1 MKSFLKRKKK
11 KNRIWPRDPSK
22 SLHFHLLKNMK
33 LLNSDALLDI
43 LLKKGLITPE
53 QKQFIT
59 LEKGKQRQK
68 LLKKFGPDKE
78 FDKSF
83 PDLVDV
89 IVSFKLDV
97 AGKKGVV
104 LDEDTI
110 IQAVSQ
116 SCGIPFKKLDP
127 LKLDMDTVTKT
138 IPRNYAIRHL
148 LLPFNFQNGVL
159 EVAVYYPD
167 NMTVLYDIEQANQ
180 VKIKPYLAPKSDIKK
195 ILADFFGFQH
205 SISAAESQF
214 GAPGVG
220 GSVDIGNLEQFVK
233 ISATKK
239 FSSNDQHIKTAV
251 NHLFNYALDQGASDI
266 HVEPKRDICMVRF
279 RIDGALHTIYN
290 LPKAVHSA
298 IAARIKFLG
307 RLDIAEKRRPQ
318 DGRIKLSL
326 HGGKEAEVRVSTVPV
341 AFGEKVVMRL
351 LDPDVIFQ
359 DLDNLGFSKRDKVVY
374 NSFINSPNGIVL
386 VTGPTGSGKSTTLYS
401 TLEKIATPEKNLVTI
416 EDPVEMVYENFNQ
429 ISVQPLVDVT
439 FATILRNILRQDP
452 DVIMIGEI
460 RDLDT
465 AAHAVQAA
473 MTGHLVF
480 STLHTNDAVSSII
493 RLRDLGLEPFLISS
507 TLLGALA
514 QRLVRTICP
523 HCVETFTI
531 QGQELSHLGFPVS
544 EKESYTLKRG
554 KGCRKCRNTGYK
566 GRCGIFEIFP
576 LSEQMKT
583 MVTAG
588 NSADEIRQ
596 LAIREGMTTLRED
609 AWEKVKA
616 GITTYE
622 EAMRVTAE

>member
-1 MKSFLKRKKK
+1 MT
-11 KNRIWPRDPSK
+11 
-22 SLHFHLLKNMK
+22 
-33 LLNSDALLDI
+33 LLNSDALLD
-43 LLKKGLITPE
+43 LLSKKRLITPN
-53 QKQFIT
+53 QRQFIT

-68 LLKKFGPDKE
+68 LLKKFGKE
-78 FDKSF
+78 GSFDKNF
-83 PDLVDV
+83 PDLVDI

-97 AGKKGVV
+97 GGKKGKV

-110 IQAVSQ
+110 IQAVSA
-116 SCGIPFKKLDP
+116 SRKIPFKKLDP

-138 IPRNYAIRHL
+138 IPKTFAITHM
-148 LLPFNFQNGVL
+148 LLPFNFQNGIL
-159 EVAVYYPD
+159 EVAVYDPD
-167 NMTVLYDIEQANQ
+167 NTAVLTDIEHANQ
-180 VKIKPYLAPKSDIKK
+180 VKVKAYISPKSDIKK
-195 ILADFFGFQH
+195 ILSEFFGFQR

-233 ISATKK
+233 ISSAKEI
-239 FSSNDQHIKTAV
+239 SSSDQHIKSAV
-251 NHLFNYALDQGASDI
+251 NHLFNYALDQIASDI
-266 HVEPKRDICMVRF
+266 HVEPKRNNCMIRF

-298 IAARIKFLG
+298 IVARIKSLA
-307 RLDIAEKRRPQ
+307 RMDIAEKRRPQ
-318 DGRIKLSL
+318 DGRIKIAMSSD
-326 HGGKEAEVRVSTVPV
+326 KEAEIRVSTVPV
-341 AFGEKVVMRL
+341 AFGEKVVMRI

-359 DLDNLGFSKRDKVVY
+359 DLDKLGFSKRDRIVY
-374 NSFINSPNGIVL
+374 NSFIKAPHGIVL

-401 TLEKIATPEKNLVTI
+401 TLEKIATPERNIVTV
-416 EDPVEMVYENFNQ
+416 EDPVEMVYEAFNQ
-429 ISVQPLVDVT
+429 ISVQPLIDVT
-439 FATILRNILRQDP
+439 FSTILRNILRQDP

-507 TLLGALA
+507 SLLGSLA

-523 HCVETFTI
+523 DCSESFVMK
-531 QGQELSHLGFPVS
+531 GSELLQLGFPVADR
-544 EKESYTLKRG
+544 ETYELKRG
-554 KGCRKCRNTGYK
+554 KGCRKCRGTGYK
-566 GRCGIFEIFP
+566 GRCGIFEVFP
-576 LSEQMKT
+576 LSEKMKT
-583 MVTAG
+583 MISG
-588 NSADEIRQ
+588 ESSADEMRR

-622 EAMRVTAE
+622 EAMRVTAD

>member
-1 MKSFLKRKKK
+1 MAF
-11 KNRIWPRDPSK
+11 
-22 SLHFHLLKNMK
+22 
-33 LLNSDALLDI
+33 LNSDALLD
-43 LLKKGLITPE
+43 LLIKKGLLTPK

-68 LLKKFGPDKE
+68 LLKKFGADRK

-83 PDLVDV
+83 PDLVDI
-89 IVSFKLDV
+89 IVSFKLFI
-97 AGKKGVV
+97 GEKKGTI
-104 LDEDTI
+104 LDEDSI
-110 IQAVSQ
+110 ILAVSQ

-138 IPRNYAIRHL
+138 IPRNFALSHM
-148 LLPFNFQNGVL
+148 LLPFNFENGVL
-159 EVAVYYPD
+159 EVAVYDPE
-167 NMTVLYDIEQANQ
+167 NTAPLKDIEQANQ
-180 VKIKPYLAPKSDIKK
+180 VKEKPYISPKTDIKK
-195 ILADFFGFQH
+195 ILSEFFGFQR

-220 GSVDIGNLEQFVK
+220 GSVDIGNLEQFVR
-233 ISATKK
+233 ISSAKEI
-239 FSSNDQHIKTAV
+239 SSSDQHIKSAV
-251 NHLFNYALDQGASDI
+251 NHLFNYALDQTASDI
-266 HVEPKRDICMVRF
+266 HIEPKRNNCMIRF

-298 IAARIKFLG
+298 IVARIKFLA

-318 DGRIKLSL
+318 DGRIKIAVA
-326 HGGKEAEVRVSTVPV
+326 GDKEAEVRVSTVPV

-359 DLDNLGFSKRDKVVY
+359 DLDNLGFSQRDRVVY
-374 NSFINSPNGIVL
+374 NSFIKAQHGIVL

-416 EDPVEMVYENFNQ
+416 EDPVEMVHEAFNQ
-429 ISVQPLVDVT
+429 ISVQPLIDVT
-439 FATILRNILRQDP
+439 FSTILRNILRQDP

-460 RDLDT
+460 RDIDT
-465 AAHAVQAA
+465 ASHAVQAA

-480 STLHTNDAVSSII
+480 STLHTNDAVSSIV

-523 HCVETFTI
+523 HCSESFAMK
-531 QGQELSHLGFPVS
+531 GSELVTLGFPVA
-544 EKESYTLKRG
+544 ERETYQLKRG
-554 KGCRKCRNTGYK
+554 KGCRKCRGTGYK

-576 LSEQMKT
+576 LSEQMKK
-583 MVTAG
+583 MISAG
-588 NSADEIRQ
+588 NSVDEIRQ

-616 GITTYE
+616 GVTTYE

>member
-1 MKSFLKRKKK
+1 MA
-11 KNRIWPRDPSK
+11 
-22 SLHFHLLKNMK
+22 

-43 LLKKGLITPE
+43 LSEKGLITPK
-53 QKQFIT
+53 QRQFIT

-68 LLKKFGPDKE
+68 LLKKFGTDRKL
-78 FDKSF
+78 DKSF

-89 IVSFKLDV
+89 IVSFKLDIN
-97 AGKKGVV
+97 GKKDTP
-104 LDEDTI
+104 LDEDI
-110 IQAVSQ
+110 IIKAVSQ

-127 LKLDMDTVTKT
+127 LNLDMDVVTKT
-138 IPRNYAIRHL
+138 IPRNFAISHL
-148 LLPFNFQNGVL
+148 LLPFNFQNGIL
-159 EVAVYYPD
+159 EVAMYHPD
-167 NMTVLYDIEQANQ
+167 NTTVLKDIEQANQ
-180 VKIKPYLAPKSDIKK
+180 VKIKPYLTPKSDIKK
-195 ILADFFGFQH
+195 ILAEFFGFQH
-205 SISAAESQF
+205 SISAAEDQF
-214 GAPGVG
+214 SGPGVG

-233 ISATKK
+233 IS
-239 FSSNDQHIKTAV
+239 SSKEISSSDQHIKSAV
-251 NHLFNYALDQGASDI
+251 NHLFNYALDQNASDI
-266 HVEPKRDICMVRF
+266 HVEPKRDNCMIRF

-290 LPKAVHSA
+290 LPKAVHAA
-298 IAARIKFLG
+298 IVARIKFLS

-326 HGGKEAEVRVSTVPV
+326 SGDKEAEVRVSTVPV
-341 AFGEKVVMRL
+341 AFGEKVVMRI

-359 DLDNLGFSKRDKVVY
+359 DLNKLGFSKRDRIVY
-374 NSFINSPNGIVL
+374 NSFVESPHGIVL

-401 TLEKIATPEKNLVTI
+401 TLEKIATPERNIVTV
-416 EDPVEMVYENFNQ
+416 EDPVEMVYEAFNQ
-429 ISVQPLVDVT
+429 ISVQPLIGIT
-439 FATILRNILRQDP
+439 FSTILRNILRQDP

-465 AAHAVQAA
+465 ASHAVQAA

-480 STLHTNDAVSSII
+480 STLHTNDAVSSIV

-507 TLLGALA
+507 TLLGSLA
-514 QRLVRTICP
+514 QRLVRTICLD
-523 HCVETFTI
+523 CKETFDI
-531 QGQELSHLGFPVS
+531 EGSQLIKLGFPVA
-544 EKESYTLKRG
+544 EKNTYTLSRG
-554 KGCRKCRNTGYK
+554 KGCRKCRGTGYK

-576 LSEQMKT
+576 FSEQMKK

-588 NSADEIRQ
+588 KSTEEIRQ

>member
-1 MKSFLKRKKK
+1 
-11 KNRIWPRDPSK
+11 
-22 SLHFHLLKNMK
+22 MK
-33 LLNSDALLDI
+33 LLNSDALLEI
-43 LLKKGLITPE
+43 LLKKQLITAQ

-68 LLKKFGPDKE
+68 LLKKFGADRK

-89 IVSFKLDV
+89 IVSFKLHV
-97 AGKKGVV
+97 GGKKGAI

-110 IQAVSQ
+110 IKAVSQ
-116 SCGIPFKKLDP
+116 SCGLPFKKLDP
-127 LKLDMDTVTKT
+127 LKLDMDTVTKS
-138 IPRNYAIRHL
+138 IPKNFALRHM

-159 EVAVYYPD
+159 EVAVYHPD
-167 NMTVLYDIEQANQ
+167 NTTVLKDIEQANQ
-180 VKIKPYLAPKSDIKK
+180 VKIKPYISPKSDIKK
-195 ILADFFGFQH
+195 ILSEFFGFQH

-233 ISATKK
+233 IS
-239 FSSNDQHIKTAV
+239 SSKEISSSDQHIKSAV
-251 NHLFNYALDQGASDI
+251 NHLFNYALDQTASDI
-266 HVEPKRDICMVRF
+266 HVEPKRNDCVIRF

-298 IAARIKFLG
+298 IVARIKILA
-307 RLDIAEKRRPQ
+307 RLDISEKRRPQ

-326 HGGKEAEVRVSTVPV
+326 HDDKEAEVRVSTIPV

-359 DLDNLGFSKRDKVVY
+359 DLNNLGFSKRDRVVY
-374 NSFINSPNGIVL
+374 NSFIESPHGIVL

-416 EDPVEMVYENFNQ
+416 EDPVEMVHEAFNQ
-429 ISVQPLVDVT
+429 ISVQPLIDVT
-439 FATILRNILRQDP
+439 FSTILRNILRQDP

-465 AAHAVQAA
+465 ASHAVQAA

-507 TLLGALA
+507 TLLGSLA

-523 HCVETFTI
+523 HCVESFTI
-531 QGQELSHLGFPVS
+531 EGHELLHMGFPVAD
-544 EKESYTLKRG
+544 KETYELKRG
-554 KGCRKCRNTGYK
+554 KGCRQCRGTGYR

-576 LSEQMKT
+576 LSEQMKK
-583 MVTAG
+583 MITAG